1 MHNQFTTAVAIE
13 NLINATLGA
22 DATAREEYVLRQS
35 LLNLMRLAKAEYKV
49 EVQQSMDKVMQVL
62 PSDATLVI

>member
-1 MHNQFTTAVAIE
+1 MHTEFTTAVAIE
-13 NLINATLGA
+13 NLVNATLGA

-35 LLNLMRLAKAEYKV
+35 LLNLVRLAKAEYKV
-49 EVQQSMDKVMQVL
+49 EVQRSMGKVLQVI